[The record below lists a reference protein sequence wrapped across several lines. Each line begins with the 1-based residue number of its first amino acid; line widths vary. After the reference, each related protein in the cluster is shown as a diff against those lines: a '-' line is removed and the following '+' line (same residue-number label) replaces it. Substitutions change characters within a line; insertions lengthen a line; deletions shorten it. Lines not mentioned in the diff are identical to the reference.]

1 MSLHI
6 FLRAETIDLSWDI
19 LTFFFFIIIF
29 FFSLY
34 LLFSPSYIYMISALH
49 LSPHIDPSPWSV
61 HLTFH
66 RDISIMLVSS
76 FHWPEFSHE
85 CSGESGRAWMA
96 EKTGAVSTGSILLSE
111 RCYIC
116 DYISQLCLL
125 LNVYHPAKPVLIQGP
140 PKLRRVLQRQAGMDT
155 VGMLWFFFSFFT
167 YKFIHS
173 SHTFR
178 FPFLHWLVPILI
190 TYLETSPHPSMC
202 IVDCDGLFIPN
213 SHMEKL
219 LSLIK
224 YLKLTFY
231 TLLHK
236 IHVRPFCTVEVAG
249 SGTGNTTQ
257 CTYLHCCSHHSHH
270 NFSDV

>member
-1 MSLHI
+1 MHVASLFHRPWWLIHWVAYILLALSCLCIVRPSKVPFLAEVKVLNASPEDKFRQRASDDSCPCISSWEQKLLISHEISLH
-6 FLRAETIDLSWDI
+6 
-19 LTFFFFIIIF
+19 FFFFIIIF

-155 VGMLWFFFSFFT
+155 VGMLWFFFFLF
-167 YKFIHS
+167 
-173 SHTFR
+173 SHTNSSTPHTHSDS
-178 FPFLHWLVPILI
+178 PFYI
-190 TYLETSPHPSMC
+190 
-202 IVDCDGLFIPN
+202 D
-213 SHMEKL
+213 
-219 LSLIK
+219 
-224 YLKLTFY
+224 
-231 TLLHK
+231 
-236 IHVRPFCTVEVAG
+236 
-249 SGTGNTTQ
+249 
-257 CTYLHCCSHHSHH
+257 
-270 NFSDV
+270 